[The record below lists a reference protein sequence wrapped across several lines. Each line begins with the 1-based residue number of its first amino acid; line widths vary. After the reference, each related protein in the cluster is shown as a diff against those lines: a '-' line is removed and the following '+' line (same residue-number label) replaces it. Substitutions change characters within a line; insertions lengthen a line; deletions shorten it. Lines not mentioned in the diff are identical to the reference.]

1 MGRICRKTASRKKTP
16 KKRELPYNP
25 AALMEWLI
33 MCHKKEQERARQ
45 EGRGAEA

>member
-16 KKRELPYNP
+16 KERELPYNP
-25 AALMEWLI
+25 TALMEWLT
-33 MCHKKEQERARQ
+33 MCHKKEQERARE